1 MSSRHLVLSNLQS
14 SRFHLL
20 ETLLLLMTF
29 LLPHNLPALAV
40 WGKNFWIHGQ
50 HAFPEDRAILPVLPV
65 LVMVLVASLE
75 LPLAAAKR

>member
-1 MSSRHLVLSNLQS
+1 M
-14 SRFHLL
+14 

-29 LLPHNLPALAV
+29 LLPLNLPALAV

-50 HAFPEDRAILPVLPV
+50 HAFPEDRAILPVLPA

-75 LPLAAAKR
+75 RPLAATIR